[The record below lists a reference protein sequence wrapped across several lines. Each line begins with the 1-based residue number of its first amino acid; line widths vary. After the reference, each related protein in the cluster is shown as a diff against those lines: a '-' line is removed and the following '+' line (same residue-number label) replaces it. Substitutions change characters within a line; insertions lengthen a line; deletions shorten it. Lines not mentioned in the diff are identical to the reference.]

1 MNINNNINIGG
12 YEKDSNNPNSLAGKN
27 MGSLMGTFNNMGSH
41 LMRPDEGM
49 DIDNSQV
56 YRTDEIRPS
65 EAKDNSTRMQSRK
78 PNEGHDSSS
87 DSESDVDDVGPFYD

>member
-49 DIDNSQV
+49 DIDNS
-56 YRTDEIRPS
+56 
-65 EAKDNSTRMQSRK
+65 
-78 PNEGHDSSS
+78 
-87 DSESDVDDVGPFYD
+87 